1 MRRGPVHAIAVP
13 APLGD
18 TGEAASAA
26 EVRMRARAIVG
37 LLLVGSAGV
46 AAAGELVLPVFALRW
61 PGKDGNR
68 WSSEV
73 YLTNP
78 GGKAVRVGTGRFLPG
93 IVQVVY
99 ACLPPVPAWREVPP
113 HTTVVWS
120 LEQFSLDLGCPE
132 FALGGLAFEADGE
145 VRIIARVV
153 NERGAEGSGPILAG
167 YGQEVP
173 APGYAERAG
182 PGAVWQ
188 LPGLVWHPNACGPPR
203 FESYLYLAN
212 PGDVAAEVTL
222 MQFPDGR
229 EGTLVVSG
237 QTVQTPF
244 TFTVPA
250 QGWRQL
256 RVELGGILPAV
267 CMQPQ
272 VVDLFFTTSAG
283 VAACAAVVDRSSQ
296 DPWTV
301 LPVRTAP

>member
-1 MRRGPVHAIAVP
+1 MALPLRGTWVRLGVP
-13 APLGD
+13 PGAG
-18 TGEAASAA
+18 G
-26 EVRMRARAIVG
+26 VRMRVRAMLGLVFVG
-37 LLLVGSAGV
+37 VAAG

-73 YLTNP
+73 YVANP
-78 GGKAVRVGTGRFLPG
+78 GPKVVRVGAGRFLRG
-93 IVQVVY
+93 VMQVVH

-113 HTTVVWS
+113 FTTVVWPPV
-120 LEQFSLDLGCPE
+120 QFSLDLGCPE
-132 FALGGLAFEADGE
+132 FALGGLAFETDGE
-145 VRIIARVV
+145 VRITGRVV
-153 NERGAEGSGPILAG
+153 NERGVEAGGSILAG
-167 YGQEVP
+167 FGQEVP
-173 APGYAERAG
+173 AEGDAG
-182 PGAVWQ
+182 RQCPGAVWQ

-212 PGDVAAEVTL
+212 PGEVPAEVTL
-222 MQFPDGR
+222 MQSPDGR

-237 QTVQTPF
+237 QPVRTPF

-272 VVDLFFTTSAG
+272 VADLFFTTSAG

-301 LPVRTAP
+301 LPVRTAN